1 MNMEEYQFQQFVK
14 EALIDINGKIIQLKK
29 DVDELKKNTA
39 SKSQAE
45 TIDRKLSAILSQ
57 LKIPFFGR

>member
-29 DVDELKKNTA
+29 DVDVLKKNTA

-45 TIDRKLSAILSQ
+45 TIDRKLYAILSQ

>member
-1 MNMEEYQFQQFVK
+1 MNMEEYQFQQYVRD
-14 EALIDINGKIIQLKK
+14 ALVDIDGKIIRLRKEI
-29 DVDELKKNTA
+29 DELKKNTA

-45 TIDRKLSAILSQ
+45 TIDRKLSAIVSH

>member
-29 DVDELKKNTA
+29 DVDVLKKNTA
-39 SKSQAE
+39 SNSQADSIE
-45 TIDRKLSAILSQ
+45 RKLSAILSQ